1 MDQTVLITPLGWER
15 DRASLLAQDLRVH
28 RAYLL
33 YRTDH
38 MENRKFVA
46 MVKKDL
52 EDKGTEV
59 KLVELNNTR
68 EFESVMLN
76 VSKIIVEENT
86 KQNIVYVNMSASGK
100 IAAAATTIASMFHR
114 DKIKSLIYV
123 AASKY
128 AFQEKDPMKAFNEH
142 GLVIGMAGRYSPPLF
157 HIERPPEPILGAI
170 VELYESGPMKYS
182 KLLDALTEQKVPG
195 FESVNYPPTSDF
207 SNRKRE
213 ISKWTGRLRRR
224 ILDPAEKYIEIVS
237 SHEGPEKVVRL
248 TREGEH
254 LAILTGMVSSLK

>member
-1 MDQTVLITPLGWER
+1 
-15 DRASLLAQDLRVH
+15 
-28 RAYLL
+28 
-33 YRTDH
+33 
-38 MENRKFVA
+38 
-46 MVKKDL
+46 
-52 EDKGTEV
+52 
-59 KLVELNNTR
+59 
-68 EFESVMLN
+68 
-76 VSKIIVEENT
+76 
-86 KQNIVYVNMSASGK
+86 
-100 IAAAATTIASMFHR
+100 
-114 DKIKSLIYV
+114 
-123 AASKY
+123 
-128 AFQEKDPMKAFNEH
+128 
-142 GLVIGMAGRYSPPLF
+142 
-157 HIERPPEPILGAI
+157 
-170 VELYESGPMKYS
+170 MKYS